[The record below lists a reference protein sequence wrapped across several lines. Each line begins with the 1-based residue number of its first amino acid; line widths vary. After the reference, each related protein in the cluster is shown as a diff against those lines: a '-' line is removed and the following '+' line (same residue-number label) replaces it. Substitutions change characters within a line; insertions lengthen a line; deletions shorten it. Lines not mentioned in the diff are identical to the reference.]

1 MRVKSLCQLLELQVG
16 DQLLALVG
24 ERPDVQVLAVA
35 TAPEQIHGD
44 VAQVFGTVRDVHE
57 HHPTALEKAVVV
69 LPHAEDEQL
78 ALVFVPVSADA
89 LEYGRP
95 VVEGVGH
102 NADLRIFDRNYL
114 STEEGK

>member
-1 MRVKSLCQLLELQVG
+1 MSAEVVC
-16 DQLLALVG
+16 A
-24 ERPDVQVLAVA
+24 
-35 TAPEQIHGD
+35 
-44 VAQVFGTVRDVHE
+44 VRDVHE
-57 HHPTALEKAVVV
+57 HHPASLEEPDVV

-89 LEYGRP
+89 LEYRRP

-102 NADLRIFDRNYL
+102 YADLRIFDGNYL